1 MDHHEPTVQRLNV
14 ATPAARRRDPADM
27 PRLKQNLTTGAVY
40 AVGHAFPTRD
50 LFLRPDS
57 WRVRVPTA
65 HRRNRSSFGDYETS
79 AGALL
84 VVLPHQIVGNS
95 SFTGST
101 SGERSHDNAIGKF
114 PVADANWIMQ
124 CRHRFSKKGYP
135 YFCPL

>member
-1 MDHHEPTVQRLNV
+1 MAGGLNG
-14 ATPAARRRDPADM
+14 AGRYRKRRVKENGNGDSADIAK
-27 PRLKQNLTTGAVY
+27 LKENLPTGAVY
-40 AVGHAFPTRD
+40 ALRHAFPTRD

-57 WRVRVPTA
+57 WRVRVTNA

-101 SGERSHDNAIGKF
+101 SGERSHDNAIG
-114 PVADANWIMQ
+114 
-124 CRHRFSKKGYP
+124 
-135 YFCPL
+135 

>member
-1 MDHHEPTVQRLNV
+1 MAAGCNGAGCYRQRAVKINWV
-14 ATPAARRRDPADM
+14 GDSADM
-27 PRLKQNLTTGAVY
+27 PKLKQNLPTGAVY
-40 AVGHAFPTRD
+40 ALRHAFPTRD

-57 WRVRVPTA
+57 RSVRVTNA

-101 SGERSHDNAIGKF
+101 TGQRSHDNAIG
-114 PVADANWIMQ
+114 
-124 CRHRFSKKGYP
+124 
-135 YFCPL
+135 